1 VIAHVAIPLHMK
13 TEFVHSIS
21 GFHDEPFRE
30 DVRQFGPITIATTRH
45 FFLIVIVVTS
55 SQQMTENEFWD
66 IYIVFFVDDH
76 WDALAIVVYRDES
89 LLKIDLD
96 IKSIHARVLSI
107 VVRSVYENLIEN
119 LEHSWSD
126 GDLLVYKVLAIRIQD
141 PQRLNGWFY

>member
-1 VIAHVAIPLHMK
+1 
-13 TEFVHSIS
+13 
-21 GFHDEPFRE
+21 
-30 DVRQFGPITIATTRH
+30 
-45 FFLIVIVVTS
+45 
-55 SQQMTENEFWD
+55 MTENEFWD